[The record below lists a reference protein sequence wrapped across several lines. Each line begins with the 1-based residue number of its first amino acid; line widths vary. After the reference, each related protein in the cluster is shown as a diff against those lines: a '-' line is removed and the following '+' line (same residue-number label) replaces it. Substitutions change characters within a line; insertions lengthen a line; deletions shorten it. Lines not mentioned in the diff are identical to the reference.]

1 MKHKKIYEDGK
12 LIPQRMCV
20 ACRQVKPK
28 KDMQRVCKS
37 GEVIKLDFGTV
48 KTGRGAYVCKSE
60 ECIKKAQKSRG
71 FERSFK
77 SAVDRSLY
85 EECFNIYEK

>member
-20 ACRQVKPK
+20 ACRQIRPK
-28 KDMQRVCKS
+28 KDMQRVYKS
-37 GEVIKLDFGTV
+37 GGVIRLDDGTV
-48 KTGRGAYVCKSE
+48 KTGRGAYVCKNE
-60 ECIKKAQKSRG
+60 ECILKAQKSRG

-77 SAVDRSLY
+77 SRVERSLY
-85 EECFNIYEK
+85 EECFGTYEK